1 MGFRHPLG
9 NISMQYNP
17 VSDLLFLKDKVDNLE
32 VRLNKTI
39 KIMIK
44 LEKLIYEQCSKQ
56 NQKEC
61 NSK

>member
-1 MGFRHPLG
+1 MEFQHLLG
-9 NISMQYNP
+9 NTYMQYNP
-17 VSDLLFLKDKVDNLE
+17 ISDLLFLKDKVDNLE

-44 LEKLIYEQCSKQ
+44 LEKLIYEQCGKQ

>member
-1 MGFRHPLG
+1 
-9 NISMQYNP
+9 MQYNP
-17 VSDLLFLKDKVDNLE
+17 INDLLFLKDKVDNLE

-39 KIMIK
+39 KIVIK
-44 LEKLIYEQCSKQ
+44 LEKLIYEQCGKQ